1 MGIRSSTATFTRFF
15 VPDPVTEDFWT
26 YVDEKLQA
34 GRFKESE
41 DAQEQAVGFASW
53 DDLFD
58 ASFADG
64 SYHKGEYVAFH
75 FRMDQRKVP
84 PIITKQFVREA
95 IGKYRDEHEGHWPSR
110 QEKQEIQENVQ
121 NWLLT
126 RALPQPSVCE
136 VVWSPAGK
144 WMYVGTTSAKM
155 LDAFLQHFENHFR
168 LYPIP
173 LYHAQWGLNMLP
185 LDERQKDTLD
195 SMVSVKSPQAMD
207 EGRFLGFEFLTW
219 LWFYA
224 EQTQEPLQLPD
235 KRIAEVHLGERLVL
249 MLPGEGKEKVVCTTQ
264 ANALHEARTAL
275 RQGKLVEELQV
286 FLRVADNEYL
296 VTLDSSLWAAK
307 GLKTPKQL
315 PDYGEEDVDG
325 RFLEKMYFLEEAAT
339 VLNILYGKF
348 LVERLGPGWESDELP
363 SLKQWIE
370 GGEGAEGQDQ
380 ERKGEAPDEDEEG
393 DDDSAP
399 F

>member
-1 MGIRSSTATFTRFF
+1 MGIRSSTATFARFF

-26 YVDEKLQA
+26 YVDEGLQA

-41 DAQEQAVGFASW
+41 DAQEQAAGFTSW

-58 ASFADG
+58 ASFSDG
-64 SYHKGEYVAFH
+64 AYHKGEYVAFH

-84 PIITKQFVREA
+84 AIITKQYVREA
-95 IGKYRDEHEGHWPSR
+95 IKKYRDEHEGHWPSR

-121 NWLLT
+121 NWLLS
-126 RALPQPSVCE
+126 RALPQPSTCDVA
-136 VVWSPAGK
+136 WSPAGK
-144 WMYVGTTSAKM
+144 WLYVGSTSAKM

-168 LYPIP
+168 LYPVP
-173 LYHAQWGLNMLP
+173 LYHAQWALNMVP
-185 LDERQKDTLD
+185 LDARQKDTLA
-195 SMVSVKSPQAMD
+195 SMISVKSPQAMD

-224 EQTQEPLQLPD
+224 EQAREPLVLPD
-235 KRIAEVHLGERLVL
+235 NRVAEVHLGERLVL
-249 MLPGEGKEKVVCTTQ
+249 MLPGEGREKVVCTTQ

-275 RQGKLVEELQV
+275 RQGKLVEELQI

-296 VTLDSSLWAAK
+296 LTLDSSLWAVK

-315 PDYGEEDVDG
+315 PDYAEEDVDG
-325 RFLEKMYFLEEAAT
+325 RFLEKMYFLEEVST
-339 VLNILYGKF
+339 VINMVYGKF
-348 LVERLGPGWESDELP
+348 LAERLGPGWDSDSMPL
-363 SLKQWIE
+363 LKQWIE
-370 GGEGAEGQDQ
+370 GREGAEGQ
-380 ERKGEAPDEDEEG
+380 KEAAPPEAEGGGDEE
-393 DDDSAP
+393 SAP